1 MNDKQKKIGTKWS
14 EKRNYTNINMG
25 DKRVIVSTYT
35 LSEEPVIELIDN
47 STIKINGYQFTIT
60 KKKNMFIINE
70 EGVPRLVNSVI
81 QIITGETKGLLLL
94 GLIVIMILWI
104 IFG

>member
-14 EKRNYTNINMG
+14 GRNYTNINMG

-35 LSEEPVIELIDN
+35 LSAEPVIELIDN

-94 GLIVIMILWI
+94 GFIVIMILWI

>member
-14 EKRNYTNINMG
+14 GRNYTNINMG

-70 EGVPRLVNSVI
+70 EGVPRLVSSVI

-94 GLIVIMILWI
+94 GFIVIMILWI

>member
-1 MNDKQKKIGTKWS
+1 MNDKQKKIVTKWS
-14 EKRNYTNINMG
+14 GRNYTNINMG

-47 STIKINGYQFTIT
+47 STIKINGYQFIIT

-94 GLIVIMILWI
+94 GFIVIMILWI

>member
-1 MNDKQKKIGTKWS
+1 MNDKQKKIVTKWS
-14 EKRNYTNINMG
+14 GRNYTNINMG

-94 GLIVIMILWI
+94 GFIVIMILWI

>member
-1 MNDKQKKIGTKWS
+1 MNDKQKKIVTKWS
-14 EKRNYTNINMG
+14 GRNYTNINMG

-60 KKKNMFIINE
+60 KKKNMFIIN
-70 EGVPRLVNSVI
+70 
-81 QIITGETKGLLLL
+81 
-94 GLIVIMILWI
+94 
-104 IFG
+104 

>member
-1 MNDKQKKIGTKWS
+1 
-14 EKRNYTNINMG
+14 
-25 DKRVIVSTYT
+25 
-35 LSEEPVIELIDN
+35 
-47 STIKINGYQFTIT
+47 
-60 KKKNMFIINE
+60 MFIINE

-94 GLIVIMILWI
+94 GFIVIMILWI

>member
-14 EKRNYTNINMG
+14 GRNYTNINMG

-94 GLIVIMILWI
+94 GFIVIMILWI